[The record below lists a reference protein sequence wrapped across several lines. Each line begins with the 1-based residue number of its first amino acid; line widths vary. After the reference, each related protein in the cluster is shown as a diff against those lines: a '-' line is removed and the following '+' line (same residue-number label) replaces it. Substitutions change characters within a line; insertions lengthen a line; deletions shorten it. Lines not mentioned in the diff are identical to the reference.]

1 MLAETHPE
9 AVALAKRLAAV
20 RKRKPSLRAIAAAL
34 AQAGYFNERG
44 NPFGPKSIA
53 VMLAT

>member
-1 MLAETHPE
+1 
-9 AVALAKRLAAV
+9 VAAV

-44 NPFGPKSIA
+44 KPFGQS
-53 VMLAT
+53 LSQ